1 MRSEA
6 WLQAELDTLDE
17 QHLRRGLEV
26 YPQAGGVIHD
36 CGRRMLNFSSNDYL
50 DLARRPAVVE
60 RARRALTEYGCGA
73 GASRLVS
80 GSQPLHAELEG
91 AVAAHKGYPACLVF
105 GSGFLTNVGVIPA
118 LVGRNDTVFADKLVH
133 ASLIDAI
140 VLSRAKLVRFRHND
154 SEHLAAQ
161 LAKDNAGKGRR
172 LIVTESVFSMDGDI
186 APLAEIAASAGRHG
200 ALLMV
205 DEAHASGVF
214 GPHGAGL
221 VREHGLADRVNL
233 SMGTFSKALGNYG
246 GFVACSETMREW
258 LVNRARS
265 FIYTTALPPA
275 VIGGCLGALE
285 ALDNEPELGD
295 ELRQRSDF
303 FRGLL
308 QARGFDTGRSASQI
322 IPVMVGESA
331 RALELAGRLKEH
343 GVIAVAIR
351 PPTVPRGTARL
362 RLSVTLAHT
371 REDLEQTADLL
382 ADIARNRTGGDAC
395 VSRPTHPAHRSA
407 PTPAEGS

>member
-1 MRSEA
+1 MSSEA
-6 WLQAELDTLDE
+6 WMQAELDGLSE

-26 YPQAGGVIHD
+26 QPQAGGVIVD
-36 CGRRMLNFSSNDYL
+36 RGRRVLNFSSNDYL

-60 RARRALTEYGCGA
+60 QARRALAEYGCGA
-73 GASRLVS
+73 CASRLVS
-80 GSQPLHAELEG
+80 GSLPLHAELEG
-91 AVAAHKGYPACLVF
+91 AVAAHKGYPASLVF
-105 GSGFLTNVGVIPA
+105 GCGFLTNVGVISA

-140 VLSRAKLVRFRHND
+140 VLSRATLVRFRHND

-161 LAKDNAGKGRR
+161 LAKNDDAGGRR

-186 APLAEIAASAGRHG
+186 APLAEIAALSERHG

-205 DEAHASGVF
+205 DEAHSSGVF

-221 VREHGLADRVNL
+221 VRENELADRVNI

-258 LVNRARS
+258 LINRARS

-275 VIGGCLGALE
+275 VLGGCLGALE
-285 ALDNEPELGD
+285 VLDNEPELG
-295 ELRQRSDF
+295 EKLRLRSDF
-303 FRGLL
+303 FRNLL
-308 QARGFDTGRSASQI
+308 RERGFDTGRSASQI

-331 RALELAGRLKEH
+331 RALELARQLNDC
-343 GVIAVAIR
+343 GVVAVAIR

-371 REDLEQTADLL
+371 RED
-382 ADIARNRTGGDAC
+382 
-395 VSRPTHPAHRSA
+395 
-407 PTPAEGS
+407 

>member
-6 WLQAELDTLDE
+6 WMQAELDALAG
-17 QHLRRGLEV
+17 QHLRRGLV
-26 YPQAGGVIHD
+26 VQPQAGGAFEVQ
-36 CGRRMLNFSSNDYL
+36 GRRTLNFSSNDYL

-60 RARRALTEYGCGA
+60 RARRALAEYGCGA
-73 GASRLVS
+73 GSSRLVS
-80 GSQPLHAELEG
+80 GSLPLHAELEE
-91 AVAAHKGYPACLVF
+91 ALAAHKGYPASLVF
-105 GSGFLTNVGVIPA
+105 GCGFLTNVGVIPA

-133 ASLIDAI
+133 ASLIDSI

-154 SEHLAAQ
+154 SEQLAAQ
-161 LAKDNAGKGRR
+161 LAGEDEVQGLR

-186 APLAEIAASAGRHG
+186 APLAEIATLAERHD

-221 VREHGLADRVNL
+221 VRESGLEDRVNI

-246 GFVACSETMREW
+246 GFVACSKTMRDW

-265 FIYTTALPPA
+265 FVYTTALPPA

-285 ALDNEPELGD
+285 VLDNEPELGE
-295 ELRQRSDF
+295 ELQRRSDF
-303 FRGLL
+303 FRNLL
-308 QARGFDTGRSASQI
+308 RERGFDTGRSASQI
-322 IPVMVGESA
+322 IPVMVGDSA

-343 GVIAVAIR
+343 GIIAVAIR
-351 PPTVPRGTARL
+351 PPTVPQGTARL

-371 REDLEQTADLL
+371 REDLAETADLL
-382 ADIARNRTGGDAC
+382 ADIAR
-395 VSRPTHPAHRSA
+395 PK
-407 PTPAEGS
+407 

>member
-6 WLQAELDTLDE
+6 WMQAELDALAG
-17 QHLRRGLEV
+17 QHLRRGLV
-26 YPQAGGVIHD
+26 VQPQAGGTFEVQ
-36 CGRRMLNFSSNDYL
+36 GRRTLNFSSNDYL

-60 RARRALTEYGCGA
+60 RARRALAEYGGGA
-73 GASRLVS
+73 GSSRLVS
-80 GSQPLHAELEG
+80 GSLPLHSALED
-91 AVAAHKGYPACLVF
+91 AVAAHKGYPASLVF
-105 GSGFLTNVGVIPA
+105 GCGFLTNVGVIPA

-161 LAKDNAGKGRR
+161 LAKDNGGQGRR

-186 APLAEIAASAGRHG
+186 APLAEIATLAETHD

-214 GPHGAGL
+214 GPRGAGL
-221 VREHGLADRVNL
+221 VRKSGLENRVNI

-246 GFVACSETMREW
+246 GFVACSKTMRDW

-265 FIYTTALPPA
+265 FVYTTALPPA

-285 ALDNEPELGD
+285 VLDNEPELGD
-295 ELRQRSDF
+295 ELQRRSDF
-303 FRGLL
+303 FRDRLRE
-308 QARGFDTGRSASQI
+308 RGFDTGRSASQI
-322 IPVMVGESA
+322 IPVMVGDSA

-351 PPTVPRGTARL
+351 PPTVPQGTARL

-371 REDLEQTADLL
+371 REDLAETADLL
-382 ADIARNRTGGDAC
+382 ADIAR
-395 VSRPTHPAHRSA
+395 PK
-407 PTPAEGS
+407 